1 MDKVNPPAVT
11 CVKPEK
17 PSLFI
22 IWMRILVVFA
32 SFLLLTGGIFCDPEG
47 VLNWCLNTSP
57 GMTLNLIGQ
66 LLISLKPLGTALL
79 KLVPSVVWMG
89 MGVSLAAAY
98 IIAAIVGSAVFHFRL
113 RKVRIQSV

>member
-1 MDKVNPPAVT
+1 MLPT
-11 CVKPEK
+11 CAPEK
-17 PSLFI
+17 PSLLI
-22 IWMRILVVFA
+22 IWMRALVVFA
-32 SFLLLTGGIFCDPEG
+32 SLLLLTGGFLCDPAG
-47 VLNWCLNTSP
+47 GAKVGAQTQSP
-57 GMTLNLIGQ
+57 GITLNLIGQ